1 MPFCN
6 DGTHIQVTGN
16 FFRGVV
22 AKTSPSLIERL
33 FSEHRATLQSFFR
46 RRIRRSAEAADLVQE
61 VYLRMLRITDK
72 EAIRNPVP
80 YLYTVA
86 NNLAKEHAVL
96 DHRQESGVDID
107 EAPHHEALETL
118 PGFDSHLDTMQRAE
132 RLKVVLA
139 QLPVKCRAALVLRFT
154 HGLSYRAIALHLGVS
169 AQMAKKYTA
178 QGLSHCRRRMAR
190 LV

>member
-1 MPFCN
+1 M
-6 DGTHIQVTGN
+6 
-16 FFRGVV
+16 V
-22 AKTSPSLIERL
+22 AEKNPSLIERL
-33 FSEHRATLQSFFR
+33 FSEHRATLQSFFS
-46 RRIRRSAEAADLVQE
+46 RRIRRSADATDLVQE
-61 VYLRMLRITDK
+61 VYLRMLRISDK
-72 EAIRNPVP
+72 EAIRNPVL

-86 NNLAKEHAVL
+86 NNLVKEHAVL
-96 DHRQESGVDID
+96 DYRQACGIDID

-118 PGFDSHLDTMQRAE
+118 PAFDSHLDITQRAE

-139 QLPVKCRAALVLRFT
+139 QLRPKCRAALVLRFT
-154 HGLSYRAIALHLGVS
+154 HELSYQAIGLHLGVS

>member
-1 MPFCN
+1 MAEPN
-6 DGTHIQVTGN
+6 
-16 FFRGVV
+16 
-22 AKTSPSLIERL
+22 SSLIERL
-33 FSEHRATLQSFFR
+33 FSEHRPKLQSFFR
-46 RRIRRSAEAADLVQE
+46 RRILRSADAADLVQE
-61 VYLRMLRITDK
+61 VYLRMLRISDK
-72 EAIRNPVP
+72 EAIRNPLS

-96 DHRQESGVDID
+96 EHRQACGIGID
-107 EAPHHEALETL
+107 EAPRHEALETS
-118 PGFDSHLDTMQRAE
+118 PAFDSDFDATQRAE
-132 RLKVVLA
+132 RLKIVLA
-139 QLPVKCRAALVLRFT
+139 QLRPKCRAALVLRFT